1 MDDPDLIVIGGGA
14 AGLTA
19 AEDAR
24 RRGARTVLVQ
34 DGPVGGDCTFTGCVP
49 SKTLLAVAAEGAS
62 FAEAMA
68 SVRAAV
74 SRIAASD
81 DAAMER
87 AGVDVVRG
95 RARLR
100 SATEVEV
107 EVGTEGG
114 GESEEE
120 SRRLRARRI
129 IVATG
134 SSPAIPPIAGLGD
147 VGLLTNES
155 LFDLDDLPRRLMVL
169 GGGAIGCEMAQ
180 AFARLGSAVTVIE
193 AMPRLLPR
201 EEPEA
206 SEVVAEA
213 LRSDGAKLLTGET
226 VARAEAGA
234 GGTAA
239 AGSGSNDGDP
249 APADG
254 GHQAS
259 RAGGVRLH
267 LASGAVAEADRVL
280 VAVGRRPS
288 TSDLGLAEVGV
299 ELDDRGHVRT
309 SAALA
314 TTVPGIW
321 AVGDVTGR
329 LPFTH
334 AAVRMAYVAVHNA
347 LGSPVRRRLRP
358 RQFDP
363 TPIPRVTF
371 TDPEVGRVGM
381 TEAEAADHGGR
392 VAYLPLEDVD
402 RAITA
407 GRTQGFVKLVAGP
420 RRMLGNAGGGRILG
434 ATVVAPTGGEL
445 IHEPALAMHT
455 GMFAGRLA
463 QATHAYPTWST
474 AIQQAAAQFFRE
486 QDGRTARPARR

>member
-1 MDDPDLIVIGGGA
+1 MESASSMDDPDLIVIGGGA

-19 AEDAR
+19 AEEAR

-49 SKTLLAVAAEGAS
+49 SKTLLAAAAEGAS
-62 FAEAMA
+62 FAEARA

-107 EVGTEGG
+107 GTEGG
-114 GESEEE
+114 EE

-134 SSPAIPPIAGLGD
+134 SSPAVPPIEGLGD
-147 VGLLTNES
+147 VGFLTNES
-155 LFDLDDLPRRLMVL
+155 LFDLDDRPRRLVIL

-206 SEVVAEA
+206 SEVVTDA
-213 LRSDGAKLLTGET
+213 LRSDGAKPVTGET

-234 GGTAA
+234 AGTA
-239 AGSGSNDGDP
+239 
-249 APADG
+249 
-254 GHQAS
+254 
-259 RAGGVRLH
+259 GVRLH
-267 LASGAVAEADRVL
+267 LASGAVVEADRVL

-288 TSDLGLAEVGV
+288 TADLGLDEAGV

-309 SAALA
+309 NSALA
-314 TTVPGIW
+314 TTAPSIW

-358 RQFDP
+358 RRFDP
-363 TPIPRVTF
+363 TPIAWVTF

-402 RAITA
+402 RAIIA
-407 GRTQGFVKLVAGP
+407 GRTQGFVKLIAGP
-420 RRMLGNAGGGRILG
+420 RRLLGNAGGGRVLG
-434 ATVVAPTGGEL
+434 ATVVAPTAGEL

-474 AIQQAAAQFFRE
+474 AIQQAAAQFFMER
-486 QDGRTARPARR
+486 DGRTARPARR